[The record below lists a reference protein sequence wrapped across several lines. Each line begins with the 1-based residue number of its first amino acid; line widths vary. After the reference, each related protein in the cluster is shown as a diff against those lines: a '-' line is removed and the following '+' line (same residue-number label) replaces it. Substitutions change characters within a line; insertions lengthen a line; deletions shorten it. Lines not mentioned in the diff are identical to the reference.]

1 MCLWTD
7 NFCRHSA
14 TVKELLKSDSICES
28 YAQMKNGPVVLIH
41 HVCAF
46 MPLNARAACILS
58 AIAEFFVDDKKN

>member
-1 MCLWTD
+1 M
-7 NFCRHSA
+7 
-14 TVKELLKSDSICES
+14 KELLKSDSICES

-46 MPLNARAACILS
+46 MPLNARAACILP